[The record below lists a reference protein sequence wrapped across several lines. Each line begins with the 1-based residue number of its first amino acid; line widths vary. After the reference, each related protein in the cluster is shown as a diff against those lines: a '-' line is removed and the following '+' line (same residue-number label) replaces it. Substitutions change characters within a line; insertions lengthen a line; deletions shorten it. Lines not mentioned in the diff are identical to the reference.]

1 MTQKPNPN
9 ESRRERIMNS
19 DKQLPGDADRA
30 RDEEIEDFDAPS
42 SAIPPVE
49 GHIGGK
55 VERRQQIDQSDKQ
68 LPGDRKRG
76 EDDESVDRSIH
87 GKRE

>member
-1 MTQKPNPN
+1 MTQNPKPN

-42 SAIPPVE
+42 GAIPPAQ
-49 GHIGGK
+49 GRTGGDPA
-55 VERRQQIDQSDKQ
+55 RRQEIDESAEV
-68 LPGDRKRG
+68 LPGDLKRG
-76 EDDESVDRSIH
+76 DDDESVDRSIH
-87 GKRE
+87 GKR